1 MGEQDVR
8 KIKELLKKAGVQPLE
23 DAEPRRD
30 LWPAMR
36 ARLIEKVVRVPW
48 WDWVL
53 LAGAS
58 LSLWFF
64 PAILPALLYHL

>member
-1 MGEQDVR
+1 MKERELEEMR
-8 KIKELLKKAGVQPLE
+8 KLLKREMRPVGKT
-23 DAEPRRD
+23 EPRRD
-30 LWPAMR
+30 LWPSMLE
-36 ARLIEKVVRVPW
+36 RLSRGAARVPW